1 MEIWHI
7 TADNH
12 RLDYQTANYRQIL
25 MVIYYKAV
33 FSLSSVKVLSSYI
46 TNELLNDLYLDT

>member
-46 TNELLNDLYLDT
+46 TNELLNDLHLDT

>member
-12 RLDYQTANYRQIL
+12 RPDYQTANYRQIL
-25 MVIYYKAV
+25 MVIYHKAV